1 MKSEVRYALEGSVQ
15 RGSNR
20 LRVNVQLIDAEPG
33 NHLWAERFDNPLADL
48 LDMQDEVVGRLAN
61 RLGTELVVA
70 EAHRAERAPH
80 PVSIDRYFQGMLH
93 ANKAASPEYI
103 AQAVTISSAA
113 FS

>member
-33 NHLWAERFDNPLADL
+33 NHLWAERFNPLADL